1 MARSTAAGAA
11 ILAGLAV
18 LQSTVL
24 SQFTIL
30 DGRPDL
36 VLLAVMGWAVAG
48 RPEEAMVWGLIGGC
62 FLDLY
67 SGIPFAS
74 TSIVLV
80 LLAYLVSFL
89 GSRFWQAHFFLP
101 LGVVLA
107 ASFVLHAWGIGLLLI
122 LGREIDL
129 SQALTRV
136 VLPSTF
142 LNLALA
148 LPAAQAAAGLSRTL
162 HPPEV
167 SF

>member
-1 MARSTAAGAA
+1 MARAAAVGAGL
-11 ILAGLAV
+11 LAGLAV

-30 DGRPDL
+30 DGRADL

-48 RPEEAMVWGLIGGC
+48 HSEEAMVWGLIGGC

-67 SGIPFAS
+67 SGVPFAS
-74 TSIVLV
+74 TSIALIT
-80 LLAYLVSFL
+80 LAYLVSFL
-89 GSRFWQAHFFLP
+89 GMRFWQAHFFLP
-101 LGVVLA
+101 LGVILA
-107 ASFVLHAWGIGLLLI
+107 SSLALHAWGIGVLFL

-136 VLPSTF
+136 VLPSTI

-148 LPAAQAAAGLSRTL
+148 LPAAQIAAGLSRRL

-167 SF
+167 SV

>member
-1 MARSTAAGAA
+1 MTRSAAVGVAL
-11 ILAGLAV
+11 LAGLAI

-36 VLLAVMGWAVAG
+36 VLLAVMSWATAG
-48 RPEEAMVWGLIGGC
+48 RADEAMVWGLIGGC
-62 FLDLY
+62 LLDLY
-67 SGIPFAS
+67 SGVPFAS
-74 TSIVLV
+74 TSIVLI
-80 LLAYLVSFL
+80 LLAFGVSFL
-89 GSRFWQAHFFLP
+89 GTRFWQAHFFLP

-122 LGREIDL
+122 LGRDIDL

-136 VLPSTF
+136 VFPSTF

-162 HPPEV
+162 HPPEISV
-167 SF
+167 